1 MSTKSLSGKRSVL
14 LKLLY
19 FALVRS
25 ILEYG
30 STIWNPYSKTD
41 IDIIEHVQNRFL
53 KFVAFKLNLS
63 IDNNDY
69 TQIGLINGV
78 TDSPDLSSYFPF
90 NIPAHNNRSTPFFR
104 YSSTCS
110 TNYLKNLPRPL
121 WLYVM
126 NSRK

>member
-41 IDIIEHVQNRFL
+41 IDIIERVQNRFL

-63 IDNNDY
+63 IDNNDN
-69 TQIGLINGV
+69 TQIGLVSLILPIFQV
-78 TDSPDLSSYFPF
+78 ISPLIFQPT
-90 NIPAHNNRSTPFFR
+90 ITALLHFFDIQVHVAQ
-104 YSSTCS
+104 TI
-110 TNYLKNLPRPL
+110 
-121 WLYVM
+121 
-126 NSRK
+126 